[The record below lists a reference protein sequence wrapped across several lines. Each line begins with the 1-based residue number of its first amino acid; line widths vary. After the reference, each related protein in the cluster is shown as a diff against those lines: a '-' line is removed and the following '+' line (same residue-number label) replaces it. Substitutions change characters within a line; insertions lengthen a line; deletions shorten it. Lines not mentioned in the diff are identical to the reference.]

1 MNATPAHLPLSAGRR
16 TRAAASRKRIL
27 LFALVGASLFAFA
40 APRLCA
46 QHIDDHDP
54 IGVTGG
60 FSGAIQTAGEYGA
73 LDHSAHRAIDD
84 IVVPG
89 SLGKYPLKM
98 TRYYNSRAQY
108 YALTAIGLSPGWAHE
123 YAWLL
128 WSAGTKVVSPH
139 GNVYDPSCG
148 QPVGVS
154 EGWEGSGTWR
164 LADGGRVTFDG
175 NNRVTDIYDPYGQ
188 RTRIAYRWGYRPAC

>member
-16 TRAAASRKRIL
+16 TPATATRKRIV

-40 APRLCA
+40 APRVCA

-54 IGVTGG
+54 IGVTGA

-73 LDHSAHRAIDD
+73 LDHSAHRAIND

-89 SLGKYPLKM
+89 SLEKYPLKM

-108 YALTAIGLSPGWAHE
+108 VGCGRAGLHVRELSQ
-123 YAWLL
+123 L
-128 WSAGTKVVSPH
+128 
-139 GNVYDPSCG
+139 
-148 QPVGVS
+148 
-154 EGWEGSGTWR
+154 R
-164 LADGGRVTFDG
+164 
-175 NNRVTDIYDPYGQ
+175 
-188 RTRIAYRWGYRPAC
+188 